1 MPLRPNGVGVLVLAG
16 SSGRVDADRA
26 RLLASIGA
34 VTESIQ
40 WFGGPAQR
48 PAPFEVPLEVFQARI
63 AALAAQADR
72 VVVVGTSFG
81 AEAAL
86 LVASVTPAVA
96 AVAAF
101 APSHVVWAGVR
112 PDGTQ
117 TSHWTSGGGPVP
129 FVPLAEDWQPGSDP
143 PAFVDHYRRSLAAV
157 SPAQRLAATIAVER
171 IPEVLLVAGGD
182 DLVWPSVDAAQTITA
197 RRLAAGRHT
206 EVVSLAGAGHRTILP
221 GEPEVSGGM
230 RMARGGT
237 PDADRALGAMAWPAV
252 HRLLTGAAAPTT
264 G

>member
-1 MPLRPNGVGVLVLAG
+1 MPLHPNGVGVLVLAG

-26 RLLASIGA
+26 RLLASTGA

-40 WFGGPAQR
+40 WVGGPGQQ

-63 AALAAQADR
+63 AALAAHGDR

-101 APSHVVWAGVR
+101 APSQVIWAGVR

-117 TSHWTSGGGPVP
+117 TSHWTVGGVPVP
-129 FVPLAEDWQPGSDP
+129 FVPLAEDWEPGSDP
-143 PAFVDHYRRSLAAV
+143 PAFIGHFQRSLDAV
-157 SPAQRLAATIAVER
+157 SPEQRAAATIAVER
-171 IPEVLLVAGGD
+171 IPEVVLVAGGD
-182 DLVWPSVDAAQTITA
+182 DQVWPSVDAAQAIAA

-221 GEPEVSGGM
+221 GEPEVSAGM

-237 PDADRALGAMAWPAV
+237 PEADRALGAMAWPAV
-252 HRLLTGAAAPTT
+252 HRLLTGAAPPIT

>member
-26 RLLASIGA
+26 RLLASTGA

-117 TSHWTSGGGPVP
+117 TSHWTSGGAPLP

-157 SPAQRLAATIAVER
+157 SPAQRLAATIAVEC

-182 DLVWPSVDAAQTITA
+182 DAAQAIAA